1 MNANIPPAAGSSRP
15 SVVNGTSRFRT
26 ALFSYAV
33 LLAAGGAWLLASDLL
48 RPRPHA
54 PPPDRASATTVVAP
68 SNLYLAAQIGM
79 VRGDLWAD
87 AAVVEAA
94 TLPGRERSAPIDRGA
109 VKRLD
114 RARAAM
120 EASLALAPVNAEGW
134 LLLAK
139 LPSASGNV
147 DSRVASLLEMAY
159 FTAPNA
165 VALAPRRLERAA
177 TSSAL
182 SDLAIQ
188 DFVKTDIRRLLAGTA
203 QPKAAIVAA
212 YQSASPENRTTLES
226 LVAEIDP
233 DFAKTLRTAQPR

>member
-15 SVVNGTSRFRT
+15 SVVNGTSRFRA
-26 ALFSYAV
+26 ALFAYAV
-33 LLAAGGAWLLASDLL
+33 LLAAGGVWLLASDLA
-48 RPRPHA
+48 RPRPHGSL
-54 PPPDRASATTVVAP
+54 PGRASATTAATP
-68 SNLYLAAQIGM
+68 SMLYLAPRLGM

-87 AAVVEAA
+87 AAVAEAA
-94 TLPGRERSAPIDRGA
+94 TLPERDRSAPLDPST
-109 VKRLD
+109 VERLA

-120 EASLALAPVNAEGW
+120 EESLALAPVNAEGW
-134 LLLAK
+134 LFLAK
-139 LPSASGNV
+139 LPSSSGNV
-147 DSRVASLLEMAY
+147 DPRVASLLEMAY
-159 FTAPNA
+159 FTAPN
-165 VALAPRRLERAA
+165 VIALAPRRLERAA

-212 YQSASPENRTTLES
+212 YQSASPENRTIFES

-233 DFAKTLRTAQPR
+233 DFVKTLRTIQPR